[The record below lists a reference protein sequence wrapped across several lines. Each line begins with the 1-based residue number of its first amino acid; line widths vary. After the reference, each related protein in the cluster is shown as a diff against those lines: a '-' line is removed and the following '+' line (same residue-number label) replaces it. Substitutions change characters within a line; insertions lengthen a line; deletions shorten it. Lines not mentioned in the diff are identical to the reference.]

1 MRLIVSKR
9 WAQNGVAR
17 RGKERGQLHIQ
28 QAAGSMQQCRQC
40 TPGGES
46 ETGTVSGF

>member
-1 MRLIVSKR
+1 MGAKR
-9 WAQNGVAR
+9 S
-17 RGKERGQLHIQ
+17 GQEKGGEGTVTHTT
-28 QAAGSMQQCRQC
+28 GRQC

>member
-17 RGKERGQLHIQ
+17 RREERG
-28 QAAGSMQQCRQC
+28 GDSYTYNRQQCRQC